1 MGGAALRGIRGIRGK
16 GGSPVT
22 EASQQPQ
29 IEVRGVSKVFTLN
42 DKPLRV
48 LDNVNLQV
56 APGEFISIVGPSG
69 SGKTTLLN
77 IISGLEE
84 PSEGEVLVKGVPVK
98 GPGPDRG
105 VIFQQYA
112 VFPFLTVAENIAFGL
127 TLQNNRRPQ
136 KERDE
141 IVRHYIDLMGLNG
154 FEKVYPKNLSGG
166 MKQRVAI
173 ARAYAVAPDILLMDE
188 PFAAL
193 DAQTRDTMQEVILDI
208 LERERKTVL
217 FITHHVE
224 EAVFLSNRVVVMSA
238 RPARVREIVDIPF
251 SYPRERRIRTTPE
264 FLRLREHIE
273 SLVWTRGDQKS
284 S

>member
-1 MGGAALRGIRGIRGK
+1 M
-16 GGSPVT
+16 
-22 EASQQPQ
+22 
-29 IEVRGVSKVFTLN
+29 FTLN

-84 PSEGEVLVKGVPVK
+84 PSEGEVLVKGVPVQA
-98 GPGPDRG
+98 GARPGRHLSAVRG
-105 VIFQQYA
+105 V
-112 VFPFLTVAENIAFGL
+112 PLSDGGREHRFGL

-154 FEKVYPKNLSGG
+154 FENVYPKNLSGG

-173 ARAYAVAPDILLMDE
+173 AVAYAVSRTFCSWTSPL
-188 PFAAL
+188 P
-193 DAQTRDTMQEVILDI
+193 RSGCPNP
-208 LERERKTVL
+208 R
-217 FITHHVE
+217 HH
-224 EAVFLSNRVVVMSA
+224 AGSDS
-238 RPARVREIVDIPF
+238 
-251 SYPRERRIRTTPE
+251 
-264 FLRLREHIE
+264 
-273 SLVWTRGDQKS
+273 
-284 S
+284 